1 MQTGRGASLRG
12 LLCNWLPISCASL
25 LLLGGSVVPG
35 CTKVREQPP
44 ASPVLPA
51 EAPAPAPKPT
61 PRRPPPPAFGGSVAG
76 EAAPASPPAPAAPAP
91 PVAPADTLNGDPKGP
106 KREELS
112 RALDGALPGLARC
125 FDGGGG
131 AGSVGLAFDVEPSGR
146 AAGIKVTGASPTAER
161 CVREAV
167 AAVRLPTFE
176 GKPVPIQFP
185 LTVHRSAG
193 AAPAAGSSPAAA
205 PSGSGAAAAAGS
217 PPVFVQP

>member
-1 MQTGRGASLRG
+1 MRG

-61 PRRPPPPAFGGSVAG
+61 PRRPPPPAFGGSLAG

-112 RALDGALPGLARC
+112 RALDGALPGLGRC
-125 FDGGGG
+125 FDGGGA
-131 AGSVGLAFDVEPSGR
+131 AGSVGLAFEVEPSGR
-146 AAGIKVTGASPTAER
+146 ASGIKVTGASEAAER

-167 AAVRLPTFE
+167 GAVRLPTFE
-176 GKPVPIQFP
+176 GKPVPVQFP
-185 LTVHRSAG
+185 LTVHRSA
-193 AAPAAGSSPAAA
+193 AAPAATAPAPGGPASRGGAA
-205 PSGSGAAAAAGS
+205 SGSGAPS
-217 PPVFVQP
+217 VFVQP